1 MRFVRSAFAVVAA
14 IAVLTAGVAAYADD
28 SDASGSSSG
37 RAGRKQPEPTSL
49 SSLAVIEAGGGT
61 FDADSSRLTLTDV
74 TPTAVWFTDRPAR
87 RAGSYDVAT
96 VFSLFFDD
104 QTPPNAALEYD
115 QERSGR
121 GVTVLEISMPS
132 YDGDTGTLTL
142 DAKILDDPEKDL
154 HTGSALVDFSSRHD
168 PMLPSSFTAPTLFVD
183 SGLTEGEPTA
193 DGATTS
199 AAHCE
204 PRSFFPEFDTYLS
217 VECTFEGDVKP
228 WSPVDHDMNCNNY
241 KDQYRFP
248 EYVRRRPGDPPTI
261 ADEPFIDKH
270 DTPTNRV
277 HISWVAT
284 DSEVNK
290 VGSRKATA
298 IRISLGTNPDHG
310 DQHYKVSVWCTVES
324 GAWIIFG

>member
-1 MRFVRSAFAVVAA
+1 
-14 IAVLTAGVAAYADD
+14 
-28 SDASGSSSG
+28 
-37 RAGRKQPEPTSL
+37 
-49 SSLAVIEAGGGT
+49 LAVIEAGGGT

-193 DGATTS
+193 DGATIS

-228 WSPVDHDMNCNNY
+228 WSPVDHDMNCNAY

-270 DTPTNRV
+270 DTEIRSQRV
-277 HISWVAT
+277 QTLVMVTHDESIAARADRVVRLA
-284 DSEVNK
+284 DGLVEAPIG
-290 VGSRKATA
+290 VGG
-298 IRISLGTNPDHG
+298 GTRRA
-310 DQHYKVSVWCTVES
+310 VRS
-324 GAWIIFG
+324 